1 MGNFGSPSLK
11 GYMENIILTMGEK
24 TPFIKSIASGFEH
37 TMELEEKR
45 FPDGEFFVRI
55 PNNIRNKNCYLV
67 VHMIPENIFNVII
80 TIDTLRRAHAAKIT
94 LVTPYLPYSRQDR
107 RADTRTPISARVLA
121 DMLET
126 AGCNH
131 VITMDVHALQ
141 VEGFYK
147 IPFDNLQG
155 ASLLLNT
162 IMEDRELNFSTD
174 FVLVAPD
181 AGAAKRT
188 RFLGDLHG
196 ISVAVL
202 DKKRISDTQVESI
215 LIGEVKGRTCIMI
228 DDIISSGGT
237 IAKGA
242 EVLVAN
248 GATTVIAACSHM
260 LSDLSQNEV
269 LKYSAIKQLYH
280 LDTATFTKPSKYGP
294 KDHLYDWHHVIET
307 DHLFHEAITADM
319 EGRSISSMF
328 NQSK

>member
-1 MGNFGSPSLK
+1 LK
-11 GYMENIILTMGEK
+11 NTILTLGPK
-24 TPFIKSIASGFEH
+24 TEFVRSISQSFSGSI
-37 TMELEEKR
+37 ELEEKK

-55 PNNIRNKNCYLV
+55 PKNIRNQNCYLV
-67 VHMIPENIFNVII
+67 VHMIPENIFDVII
-80 TIDTLRRAHAAKIT
+80 TIDTLRRAHAGKIT

-162 IMEDRELNFSTD
+162 IVFERSLKDY
-174 FVLVAPD
+174 VLVAPD

-188 RFLGDLHG
+188 RFLGDLH
-196 ISVAVL
+196 SVPVAVL
-202 DKKRISDTQVESI
+202 DKKRISDTEVESI
-215 LIGEVKGRTCIMI
+215 LIGEVKDKTCIMI

-237 IAKGA
+237 LAKGC
-242 EVLVAN
+242 EVLITN
-248 GATTVIAACSHM
+248 GAKEVIAACSHM
-260 LSDLSQNEV
+260 LSDLSQNET
-269 LKYSAIKQLYH
+269 LKYSKIKHLYH
-280 LDTATFTKPSKYGP
+280 LDTATFTQPFIYGA
-294 KDHLYDWHHVIET
+294 KDRLFDWHHIVKAE
-307 DHLFHEAITADM
+307 DLFVDAIYNDIN
-319 EGRSISSMF
+319 GLSIASMF